1 MRRILAKNRFLVLFF
16 AALLLAAPL
25 SACGKKGDP
34 KPPDK
39 NSSYPQQYPQSR

>member
-1 MRRILAKNRFLVLFF
+1 LALIF
-16 AALLLAAPL
+16 AALLFAAPL

-39 NSSYPQQYPQSR
+39 NSSYPQKYPKSR

>member
-1 MRRILAKNRFLVLFF
+1 MNRVLVLIIASLLF
-16 AALLLAAPL
+16 ALPL

-39 NSSYPQQYPQSR
+39 NSSYPQQYPKVR

>member
-1 MRRILAKNRFLVLFF
+1 MTRILALIF
-16 AALLLAAPL
+16 AALLIAAPL

-39 NSSYPQQYPQSR
+39 SSSFPQKYPKSR

>member
-1 MRRILAKNRFLVLFF
+1 MTRLLALCF

-34 KPPDK
+34 KPPDPD
-39 NSSYPQQYPQSR
+39 STYPQQYPKPR